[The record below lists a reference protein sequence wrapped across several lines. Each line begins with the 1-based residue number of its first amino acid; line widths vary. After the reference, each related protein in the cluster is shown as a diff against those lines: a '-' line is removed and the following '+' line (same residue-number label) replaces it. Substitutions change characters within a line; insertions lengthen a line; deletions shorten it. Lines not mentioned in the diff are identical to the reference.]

1 MMGRGRWENRKVTDG
16 MEQADGQGGSGLAAV
31 VVGSTFSSSR
41 HKSSENSHTRGALAK
56 TTGDEV
62 RTIARFSTKVMGRN
76 QKKGWR
82 QACRRRKRG
91 YWMVGMVGCASGN
104 ACRWAP
110 GWWIR
115 TTARCVKAQ
124 QTAAGG
130 EVIITWRS

>member
-76 QKKGWR
+76 QKKKVGDRPVGAGSVDTGWLGWLGVL
-82 QACRRRKRG
+82 QATL
-91 YWMVGMVGCASGN
+91 VGG
-104 ACRWAP
+104 RP
-110 GWWIR
+110 
-115 TTARCVKAQ
+115 
-124 QTAAGG
+124 AGG
-130 EVIITWRS
+130 YGQQQDASKHSKRPPRER